1 MQERF
6 QREFNYKNHACPMIG
21 LRKQR
26 QLSFAL
32 PLTHTLDSNFSIKL
46 TRFSKDSI
54 TYRSYQIS
62 TS

>member
-32 PLTHTLDSNFSIKL
+32 PLIHTLDSNFSIKL

-54 TYRSYQIS
+54 T
-62 TS
+62 